1 VLSVRNLTT
10 AYDGV
15 IAVRD
20 LSLEVAQGETVAIVG
35 PNGAGKTTTL
45 ATIAGLLVPAAGEV
59 LFQGTDVIGRGPE
72 RIAQL
77 GLQLVPEGR
86 RIFGR
91 LTTEENLRLGHTVAN
106 GKDARVKM
114 ERLLE
119 RFPGLEKHFHGSGQ
133 AGFLSGGEQQQLAIA
148 RALMAEPSLLL
159 LDEPSLGLSPR
170 MVELVYETLA
180 GLRDEGTTI
189 LLVEQTTRLATQFAD
204 RVYVLRSGSIRMEGD
219 QSSDAAE
226 IEHAYFGT
234 TAAGR

>member
-1 VLSVRNLTT
+1 VLSVRNLSV

-20 LSLEVAQGETVAIVG
+20 LSLEVATGETVALVG

-45 ATIAGLLVPAAGEV
+45 AAIAGLLVPTSGEV
-59 LFQGTDVIGRGPE
+59 LFRDESLVGRGPE

-91 LTTEENLRLGHTVAN
+91 LTTAENLRLGHTVA
-106 GKDARVKM
+106 KDTDARAKI
-114 ERLLE
+114 ERQLD
-119 RFPGLEKHFHGSGQ
+119 RFPGLKKHFHSSNQ

-170 MVELVYETLA
+170 MVEIVYETLQ
-180 GLRDEGTTI
+180 GLRDEGRTI

-204 RVYVLRSGSIRMEGD
+204 RAYVLRSGSIRMEGD
-219 QSSDAAE
+219 RSSDAAQ
-226 IEHAYFGT
+226 IEQAYFGT
-234 TAAGR
+234 AVNQ

>member
-1 VLSVRNLTT
+1 MLSVKNLSA

-20 LSLEVAQGETVAIVG
+20 LSLEVAEGETVALVG

-45 ATIAGLLVPAAGEV
+45 AAIAGLLVPTAGEV
-59 LFQGTDVIGRGPE
+59 LFRGESLAGRGPE
-72 RIAQL
+72 KIAQL

-91 LTTEENLRLGHTVAN
+91 LTTEENLRLGHTVVKSGDVRA
-106 GKDARVKM
+106 KM
-114 ERLLE
+114 EKLIE
-119 RFPGLEKHFHGSGQ
+119 RFPGLQKHFHSSGQ

-148 RALMAEPSLLL
+148 RALMAEPALLL

-170 MVELVYETLA
+170 MVELVYETLQ
-180 GLRDEGTTI
+180 GLRNEGTTI

-204 RVYVLRSGSIRMEGD
+204 RVYVLRSGSVRMEGD
-219 QSSDAAE
+219 RSSDAAE
-226 IEHAYFGT
+226 IEQAYFGT
-234 TAAGR
+234 AVG